1 MTFPRHREGV
11 SDSNNLF
18 SGKERRDIIKK
29 KNNKIMATKTAVD
42 TDMINVNQE
51 TMFNKVKFPYV
62 LPGADLKHTSL
73 NKKLI
78 LCKRNPKRAVSWKV
92 KKLYRELE
100 NSDKRLINSVDSG
113 GLYNAIL

>member
-11 SDSNNLF
+11 SDSNSNKTYSQEKKDVTLL
-18 SGKERRDIIKK
+18 K

-62 LPGADLKHTSL
+62 LPGTDLKHTSL

-78 LCKRNPKRAVSWKV
+78 CAREILNVSRKV